1 MSTFENVTI
10 VKAANVYFDG
20 KVTSRT
26 IKFADGSPK
35 SLGLMQ
41 PGEYEFG
48 TAKREI
54 MEIMVGEL
62 DILLPGASEWQKIS
76 GGESFEVPAN
86 ASFSVNVKAVT
97 DYCCVYLDD

>member
-26 IKFADGSPK
+26 IKFADGSTK

-41 PGEYEFG
+41 QGEYEFG

-54 MEIMVGEL
+54 MEIMAGEL
-62 DILLPGASEWQKIS
+62 EVLLPGASEWQKIS
-76 GGESFEVPAN
+76 GGESFEVLAN
-86 ASFSVNVKAVT
+86 ASFKVNVKSVT
-97 DYCCVYLDD
+97 DYCCAYLDD

>member
-26 IKFADGSPK
+26 IKFADGSTK

-48 TAKREI
+48 TTKREI

-62 DILLPGASEWQKIS
+62 EVLLPGASEWQKIS
-76 GGESFEVPAN
+76 GGELFEVPAN

-97 DYCCVYLDD
+97 DYCCAYLED